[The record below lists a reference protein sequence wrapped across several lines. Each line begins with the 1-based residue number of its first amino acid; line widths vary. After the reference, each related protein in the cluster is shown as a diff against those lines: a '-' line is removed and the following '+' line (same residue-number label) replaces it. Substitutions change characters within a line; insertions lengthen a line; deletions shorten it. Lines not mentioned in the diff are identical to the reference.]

1 MTDRPLLLLQTANV
15 APYLSAIAER
25 GLADRIEARPVNPGE
40 APAEDLL
47 SRAEILFSMG
57 PPAGLLARMPRLKWI
72 QSLTAGVDH
81 WLARD
86 DLSPRHML
94 TAARGTHRIQ
104 MPENI
109 LGALFHITKPFTAIA
124 ADQKDAR
131 WTRRASETLAGKT
144 LAILGLGAIGQE
156 LARKAA
162 ALEMTVIG
170 TKRSPAPVAGVAEV
184 LAPER
189 TDEALARA
197 HFVVLL
203 LPVTDATRDIM
214 NRQRIARMR
223 SDAWLLNF
231 GRGQLVVDDD
241 LIAAVTSK
249 TIAGAVLDVFR
260 AEPLPPA
267 HGFWRT
273 PGIVVLPHIGGV
285 HRERDRWVA
294 ALLADNVGRFLA
306 GEPLREVVDRGRGY

>member
-1 MTDRPLLLLQTANV
+1 MPDKPLLLLQTANA
-15 APYLSAIAER
+15 APYLAAISGR
-25 GLADRIEARPVNPGE
+25 GLAERIEVRPVNPGE
-40 APAEDLL
+40 TPADDLL
-47 SRAEILFSMG
+47 ARTEILFSVG
-57 PPAGLLARMPRLKWI
+57 PPAGLLTRMPRLRWI

-86 DLSPRHML
+86 DLNARHVL

-124 ADQKDAR
+124 ADQKEAR

-144 LAILGLGAIGQE
+144 LAILGLGAIGAE
-156 LARKAA
+156 LARKGA

-170 TKRSPAPVAGVAEV
+170 TKRSAVPVPGVSEV
-184 LAPER
+184 LPPER

-203 LPVTDATRDIM
+203 LPVTDVTRNLMDAA
-214 NRQRIARMR
+214 RLARMR
-223 SDAWLLNF
+223 KDAWLLNF

-241 LIAAVTSK
+241 LVAAVSAK

-260 AEPLPPA
+260 TEPLPSA
-267 HGFWRT
+267 HAFWRT

-285 HRERDRWVA
+285 HRERDQWVA
-294 ALLADNVGRFLA
+294 ALLADNVGLFLA
-306 GEPLREVVDRGRGY
+306 GKPLREAVDRTRGY